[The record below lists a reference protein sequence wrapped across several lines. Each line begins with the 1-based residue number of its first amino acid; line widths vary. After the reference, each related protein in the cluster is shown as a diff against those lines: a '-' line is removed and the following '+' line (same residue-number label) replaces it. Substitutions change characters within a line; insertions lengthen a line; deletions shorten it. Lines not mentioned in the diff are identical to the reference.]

1 MISFFSMTAP
11 TISNRSISW
20 LIHFV
25 SPQKEQKTPKW
36 VHIIFAFFII
46 NPYICCLALSHRH
59 CHRHLAEVQ
68 RPAELSCFLPPPF
81 RRKASSQFAQVFFCH
96 HFKYD
101 FDTIFAGGR
110 KFTSSLQ
117 QDISEGR
124 VEGQTHRFQLDT
136 LERESIQNHTLASAA
151 VGPSDIDKWIDKS
164 IFTWLFIHLF
174 MWLATFFRVG
184 SGKRWT
190 TLLLSQLFCD
200 GGERRHARLTRF
212 EAVKG
217 LHKANAAGHVL
228 PEVDRDSAMTA
239 GHQHS

>member
-25 SPQKEQKTPKW
+25 SPQTEQKTPKW

-46 NPYICCLALSHRH
+46 HPYICCLALSHR
-59 CHRHLAEVQ
+59 HRHLAEVQ

-81 RRKASSQFAQVFFCH
+81 RRKASSQFAQVFFCP

-124 VEGQTHRFQLDT
+124 VEGQTHRFQFDT

-151 VGPSDIDKWIDKS
+151 VGPSDIDIYFYLIIYS
-164 IFTWLFIHLF
+164 FIHVISYIFPSWQREALNDASLVTIVL
-174 MWLATFFRVG
+174 WRRA
-184 SGKRWT
+184 
-190 TLLLSQLFCD
+190 
-200 GGERRHARLTRF
+200 RRHARLTRF

-217 LHKANAAGHVL
+217 LHKANTAGHVP